1 MKILFGSGIGYIE
14 IEGNLSVG
22 LSVKKDYEEIFT
34 EKEADKILGS
44 VTEDNAVYLIDLRGQ
59 ALLARGNLI
68 EKYKIK
74 TLNVFEEEE
83 DEDE

>member
-14 IEGNLSVG
+14 IEGNSSVS
-22 LSVKKDYEEIFT
+22 LSVKKDYGEVFL

-44 VTEDNAVYLIDLRGQ
+44 VTEDNAVYLITLRGQ

-68 EKYKIK
+68 ERYNIK
-74 TLNVFEEEE
+74 TLHVFEEEDD
-83 DEDE
+83 DE

>member
-22 LSVKKDYEEIFT
+22 LSVKKDYGEVFL

-44 VTEDNAVYLIDLRGQ
+44 VTEDNAVYLITLRGQ

-68 EKYKIK
+68 EKYNIK
-74 TLNVFEEEE
+74 TLNVFEEEDD
-83 DEDE
+83 DE

>member
-22 LSVKKDYEEIFT
+22 LSVKKDYGEVFLEN
-34 EKEADKILGS
+34 KAYKILGS
-44 VTEDNAVYLIDLRGQ
+44 VTEDNAVYLVELRGQ

-68 EKYKIK
+68 ERYNIK
-74 TLNVFEEEE
+74 TLNVLEEE

>member
-22 LSVKKDYEEIFT
+22 LSVKKDYGEVFT

-44 VTEDNAVYLIDLRGQ
+44 ITEDNAVYLIDLRV
-59 ALLARGNLI
+59 ARGNLI
-68 EKYKIK
+68 ERYNIK
-74 TLNVFEEEE
+74 TLNVLEEE

>member
-22 LSVKKDYEEIFT
+22 LSVKKDYGEVFIEN
-34 EKEADKILGS
+34 EAYKILGS
-44 VTEDNAVYLIDLRGQ
+44 VTDDNAVYLVDLRGQ

-68 EKYKIK
+68 ERYNIK
-74 TLNVFEEEE
+74 TLNVLEEE

>member
-74 TLNVFEEEE
+74 TLNVFEEEDD
-83 DEDE
+83 DE

>member
-14 IEGNLSVG
+14 IEGNSSVS
-22 LSVKKDYEEIFT
+22 LSVKKDYGEVFL

-44 VTEDNAVYLIDLRGQ
+44 VTEDNAVYLITLRGQ

-68 EKYKIK
+68 EKYNIK
-74 TLNVFEEEE
+74 TLNVFEEEDD
-83 DEDE
+83 DE

>member
-22 LSVKKDYEEIFT
+22 LSVKKDYEEVFT